1 MGRPQQ
7 AAHQGGKLMKQS
19 IAKIALATIA
29 AAFVAGSAAAE
40 TVGFATLP
48 PGAINNVQ
56 AQVIAKVV
64 QANSNLKIRVIPYR
78 GGGAVAGAVNTRRAE
93 FGITDIVEMTDAS
106 TGGGQFKGRKMPNLR
121 IAFRVLAFPLAIFV
135 RKDSPIRTIAQMRGK
150 RFATEWTAF
159 PNSIPLANG
168 VLSTGG
174 LSLKDVKGVPTANI
188 IRGANDFKAGKT
200 DAFFFA
206 VGAPKVAE
214 VNSAVGGIRA
224 LPIANTPDNLKRVK
238 SVRPDYFLITLPARM
253 PFVGI
258 VKPTTVMASD
268 LIIYVGTH
276 VSDATVYAFVKGV
289 HGQKA
294 ALVKGHPSFRAHV
307 PKLMA
312 KNYTTAKY
320 HPGAIKFYKEIGIW
334 RGK

>member
-1 MGRPQQ
+1 MTR
-7 AAHQGGKLMKQS
+7 S
-19 IAKIALATIA
+19 IFKFGPILVA
-29 AAFVAGSAAAE
+29 AALVAGGAAAE

-64 QANSNLKIRVIPYR
+64 QNNSNLKIRVIPYR

-106 TGGGQFKGRKMPNLR
+106 TGGGQFKGRAMPNLR
-121 IAFRVLAFPLAIFV
+121 IVFRILAFPLAIFV
-135 RKDSPIRTIAQMRGK
+135 RKDSQIKTVAQMRGK

-159 PNSIPLANG
+159 PNAIPLLNG

-174 LSLKDVKGVPTANI
+174 LSIKDLKGVPTANI

-200 DAFFFA
+200 DGFFFA

-214 VNSAVGGIRA
+214 VNSAVGGVRV
-224 LPIANTPDNLKRVK
+224 LPIANTPQSLKQVK

-253 PFVGI
+253 PFVG
-258 VKPTTVMASD
+258 VLKPTTVVASD
-268 LIIYVGTH
+268 LIIYAGTH
-276 VSDATVYAFVKGV
+276 VSDATVYAFLKGV
-289 HGQKA
+289 HGNKA

-312 KNYTTAKY
+312 KQFTTAKY
-320 HPGAIKFYKEIGIW
+320 HPGAIKFFKEIGMW
-334 RGK
+334 PGK

>member
-1 MGRPQQ
+1 MKTQI
-7 AAHQGGKLMKQS
+7 GKL
-19 IAKIALATIA
+19 ALLA
-29 AAFVAGSAAAE
+29 AAMTLPAGAATAE

-64 QANSNLKIRVIPYR
+64 QGNSNLKIRVIPYR
-78 GGGAVAGAVNTRRAE
+78 GGGAVAGAVNTKRAE
-93 FGITDIVEMTDAS
+93 FGISDIVEMTDAQ
-106 TGGGQFKGRKMPNLR
+106 TGGGQFKGRAMPNLR
-121 IAFRVLAFPLAIFV
+121 VAFRVLAFPLGIFV
-135 RKDSPIRTIAQMRGK
+135 RKDSKIQTLAQMKGK

-159 PNSIPLANG
+159 PNSIPLTNG
-168 VLSTGG
+168 ILATAG

-200 DAFFFA
+200 DAFIFA

-214 VNSAVGGIRA
+214 VNSAVGGVRV
-224 LPIANTPDNLKRVK
+224 LPMANTPENLKRMK
-238 SVRPDYFLITLPARM
+238 SVRPDYFMITLPARM

-268 LIIYVGTH
+268 LIIYVGAH

-289 HGQKA
+289 HGNKA
-294 ALVKGHPSFRAHV
+294 SLVKGHPSFRAHV

-312 KNYTTAKY
+312 KQFSRGKY
-320 HPGAIKFYKEIGIW
+320 HSGAIKFYKEAGLW
-334 RGK
+334 PKK

>member
-1 MGRPQQ
+1 
-7 AAHQGGKLMKQS
+7 MKQS
-19 IAKIALATIA
+19 FAKIALITSA

-56 AQVIAKVV
+56 AQVIAKVA
-64 QANSNLKIRVIPYR
+64 QSNSNLKIRVIPYR

-93 FGITDIVEMTDAS
+93 IGITDIVEMTDAS

-121 IAFRVLAFPLAIFV
+121 VAFRVLAFPVGIFV
-135 RKDSPIRTIAQMRGK
+135 RKDSPIKTIAQLRGK

-159 PNSIPLANG
+159 PNSIPLTNG
-168 VLSTGG
+168 MMATGG
-174 LSLKDVKGVPTANI
+174 LSLKNVKGVPTANI

-200 DAFFFA
+200 DAFIFA

-214 VNSAVGGIRA
+214 VNSAVGGIRI
-224 LPIANTPDNLKRVK
+224 LPIANTPENLKRVK
-238 SVRPDYFLITLPARM
+238 SVRSDYFLITLPARM
-253 PFVGI
+253 PFVG
-258 VKPTTVMASD
+258 VLQPTTVLASD
-268 LIIYVGTH
+268 LIIYVGSH
-276 VSDATVYAFVKGV
+276 VSDATVYALVKGV
-289 HGQKA
+289 YNQKA
-294 ALVKGHPSFRAHV
+294 ALVKGHPSFRAHA

-312 KNYTTAKY
+312 KQFTVAKY

-334 RGK
+334 PGK

>member
-1 MGRPQQ
+1 MKLLTPTTVF
-7 AAHQGGKLMKQS
+7 AA
-19 IAKIALATIA
+19 T
-29 AAFVAGSAAAE
+29 AAFLVTSGAAAE

-64 QANSNLKIRVIPYR
+64 QGNSNLKIRVIPYR

-93 FGITDIVEMTDAS
+93 FGISDIVEMTDAS

-121 IAFRVLAFPLAIFV
+121 IAFRVLAFPLGIFV
-135 RKDSPIRTIAQMRGK
+135 RKDSPIQTVAQLRGK

-159 PNSIPLANG
+159 PNSIPLTNG
-168 VLSTGG
+168 IMATGG

-200 DAFFFA
+200 DAFIFA

-214 VNSAVGGIRA
+214 VNSAVGGVRV
-224 LPIANTPDNLKRVK
+224 LPIANTPENLKRVK

-258 VKPTTVMASD
+258 LQPTTVMASD
-268 LIIYVGTH
+268 LIIYVGSH
-276 VSDATVYAFVKGV
+276 VSDATVYNFVKGV

-312 KNYTTAKY
+312 KQYTTAKY
-320 HPGAIKFYKEIGIW
+320 HPGAIKFYKEVGIW
-334 RGK
+334 PAK